1 MSDHE
6 TDPVDGIDGRR
17 RFDDSIDPQ
26 GNAHQRLRDVLERIQ
41 ATRTPPE
48 LKAWLLRTV
57 GERRPNPAEVDV
69 SWLSALPMAMPT
81 GVRGGSADRLLAC
94 AFDGG
99 ELRAQ
104 VQFEESGSACSV
116 TGRLVG
122 PDRAPLAA
130 RPVALFVDRG
140 PRDSAVTD
148 EHGEFSFDARRG
160 TAFGVR
166 VGVGPGAVHVALI
179 EIAPGK
185 DDRGPTR

>member
-1 MSDHE
+1 MSDHG
-6 TDPVDGIDGRR
+6 TGPVD
-17 RFDDSIDPQ
+17 RFDGESRRESPLDPQ
-26 GNAHQRLRDVLERIQ
+26 SAAHQRLRDVLERIQ

-57 GERRPNPAEVDV
+57 GERRPAAAEVDV
-69 SWLSALPMAMPT
+69 SWLSAVPMAMPA
-81 GVRGGSADRLLAC
+81 GMRGGSTDRLLAC

-160 TAFGVR
+160 NAFGVR
-166 VGVGPGAVHVALI
+166 VGVGPDAVHVALI
-179 EIAPGK
+179 EIAAGREE
-185 DDRGPTR
+185 RGPTE

>member
-1 MSDHE
+1 MSDDK
-6 TDPVDGIDGRR
+6 TDPVDGIDAARLGGSNERAGA
-17 RFDDSIDPQ
+17 Q
-26 GNAHQRLRDVLERIQ
+26 HQRLRDVLERIQ
-41 ATRTPPE
+41 STRTPPE

-57 GERRPNPAEVDV
+57 GERRPAGAEVDV

-81 GVRGGSADRLLAC
+81 GVRGGSTDRMLQC

-104 VQFEESGSACSV
+104 VQFEESGAACAV
-116 TGRLVG
+116 TGRIVG

-140 PRDSAVTD
+140 PRETAVTD

-179 EIAPGK
+179 EIAAGK
-185 DDRGPTR
+185 DERGPRH